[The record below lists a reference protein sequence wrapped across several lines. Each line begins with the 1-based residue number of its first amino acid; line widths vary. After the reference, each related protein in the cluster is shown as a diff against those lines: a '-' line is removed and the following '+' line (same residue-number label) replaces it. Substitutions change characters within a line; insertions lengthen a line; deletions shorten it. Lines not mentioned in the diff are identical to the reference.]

1 MNHYDENH
9 NFAITAA
16 LMGLSCEDSCGPL
29 GILMH
34 CAVLTLAFCAAT
46 IAITLPS
53 ATRKILQKVYNSADG
68 TPDRGEE
75 EMLQAHPRAAGLC
88 RVHKALFSVAG
99 AIILVFAWAQNVLHL
114 PIVHSLFFRVIG
126 SVGSAAVFATAA
138 VGIVLIAAALAARK
152 KAKQNNV

>member
-1 MNHYDENH
+1 MNHYDEDKS
-9 NFAITAA
+9 AITAA
-16 LMGLSCEDSCGPL
+16 LMGLSCEGDCGLL

-34 CAVLTLAFCAAT
+34 CAVLTLVFCAAT

-53 ATRKILQKVYNSADG
+53 ATRKILKKVYNSADG
-68 TPDRGEE
+68 TPDRSEE
-75 EMLQAHPRAAGLC
+75 EMLQAHPQAAKLC

-152 KAKQNNV
+152 KARKDNV

>member
-1 MNHYDENH
+1 M
-9 NFAITAA
+9 
-16 LMGLSCEDSCGPL
+16 L
-29 GILMH
+29 

-53 ATRKILQKVYNSADG
+53 ATRKILKKVYNSTDG
-68 TPDRGEE
+68 TPDRSEE
-75 EMLQAHPRAAGLC
+75 EMLQAHPQAAKLC

-99 AIILVFAWAQNVLHL
+99 TIILVFAWAQNILHL
-114 PIVHSLFFRVIG
+114 PIVHGLFFRVIG

-152 KAKQNNV
+152 KARKDNV

>member
-1 MNHYDENH
+1 MNHYDEDH

-34 CAVLTLAFCAAT
+34 CAVLTLVFCAAT

-53 ATRKILQKVYNSADG
+53 ATRKILKKVYNSADG
-68 TPDRGEE
+68 TPDRSEE
-75 EMLQAHPRAAGLC
+75 EMLQAHPQAAKLC

-152 KAKQNNV
+152 KARKDNV

>member
-1 MNHYDENH
+1 MNHYDEDH

-138 VGIVLIAAALAARK
+138 VGIVLIAAAMAARK
-152 KAKQNNV
+152 KARQDNV

>member
-1 MNHYDENH
+1 MNHYDEDH

-53 ATRKILQKVYNSADG
+53 ATRKILKKVYNSADG
-68 TPDRGEE
+68 TPDRSEE
-75 EMLQAHPRAAGLC
+75 EMLQAHPQAAKLC

-99 AIILVFAWAQNVLHL
+99 AIILVFAWAQNILHL

-152 KAKQNNV
+152 KARKDNV

>member
-1 MNHYDENH
+1 MNHYDEDH

>member
-1 MNHYDENH
+1 MNHYDEDH

-152 KAKQNNV
+152 KAGKDNV

>member
-1 MNHYDENH
+1 MNRYDEDKS
-9 NFAITAA
+9 AITAA
-16 LMGLSCEDSCGPL
+16 LMGLSCEGDCGPL

-34 CAVLTLAFCAAT
+34 CAVLTLVFCAAT

-53 ATRKILQKVYNSADG
+53 ATRKILKKVYNSADG
-68 TPDRGEE
+68 TPDRSEE
-75 EMLQAHPRAAGLC
+75 EMLQAHPQAAKLC
-88 RVHKALFSVAG
+88 LVHKALFSVAG

-114 PIVHSLFFRVIG
+114 PIVHSLFFRVID

-152 KAKQNNV
+152 KAGQDNV

>member
-1 MNHYDENH
+1 MNHYDEDH

-152 KAKQNNV
+152 KARKDNV

>member
-1 MNHYDENH
+1 MNHYDEDKS
-9 NFAITAA
+9 AITAA
-16 LMGLSCEDSCGPL
+16 LMGL

-34 CAVLTLAFCAAT
+34 CAVLTLVFCAAT

-53 ATRKILQKVYNSADG
+53 ATRKILKKVYNSADG
-68 TPDRGEE
+68 TPDRSEE
-75 EMLQAHPRAAGLC
+75 EMLQAHPQAAKLC

-152 KAKQNNV
+152 KARKDNV

>member
-1 MNHYDENH
+1 MNHYDEDKS
-9 NFAITAA
+9 AITAA
-16 LMGLSCEDSCGPL
+16 LMGLSCEGDCGPL

-34 CAVLTLAFCAAT
+34 CAVLTLVFCAAT

-53 ATRKILQKVYNSADG
+53 ATRKILKKVYNSADG
-68 TPDRGEE
+68 TPDRSEE
-75 EMLQAHPRAAGLC
+75 D
-88 RVHKALFSVAG
+88 KALFSVAG

-152 KAKQNNV
+152 KARKDNV